1 MGLPQEV
8 KNDIELLA
16 NSYES
21 NPILKGLVK
30 LIPNGSSVD
39 SVFSVA
45 WSNYKKAKL
54 KVFFDELANGKI
66 ELTEGIVSS
75 NEFLHAFFR
84 TLSMLKITARQ
95 KRSKDS
101 HIS

>member
-1 MGLPQEV
+1 
-8 KNDIELLA
+8 
-16 NSYES
+16 
-21 NPILKGLVK
+21 
-30 LIPNGSSVD
+30 
-39 SVFSVA
+39 
-45 WSNYKKAKL
+45 
-54 KVFFDELANGKI
+54 LANGKI